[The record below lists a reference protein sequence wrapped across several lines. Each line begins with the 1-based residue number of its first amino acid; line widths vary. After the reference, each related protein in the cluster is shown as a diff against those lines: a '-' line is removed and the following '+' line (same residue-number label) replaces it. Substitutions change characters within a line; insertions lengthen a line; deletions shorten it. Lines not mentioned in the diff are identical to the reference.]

1 MGWMRRKGGKRKA
14 LKMTPGVARARGDG
28 AAVMRREQ
36 WKEQMNEQVNERM
49 THWAHTSAGVLWDI
63 ERILA
68 TLGLSFP
75 NCS

>member
-49 THWAHTSAGVLWDI
+49 THWAVESDGSHQC
-63 ERILA
+63 R
-68 TLGLSFP
+68 
-75 NCS
+75 CSVGP

>member
-49 THWAHTSAGVLWDI
+49 TH
-63 ERILA
+63 
-68 TLGLSFP
+68 
-75 NCS
+75 